1 MDVSTQFDCCQALF
15 AGLLSLNFAEQFT
28 QPRVGLRL
36 AQMELAA
43 KHFDE
48 TIAACDRGLG
58 RAPGAN
64 GRAWLLQIK
73 ARALG
78 QKGKTVEAR
87 RALQE
92 ALQAAQE
99 IPNQGSRD
107 VNIDSIKKALRQ

>member
-1 MDVSTQFDCCQALF
+1 
-15 AGLLSLNFAEQFT
+15 
-28 QPRVGLRL
+28 
-36 AQMELAA
+36 MELAA
-43 KHFDE
+43 KHFDD
-48 TIAACDRGLG
+48 TIEACDRGLA

-73 ARALG
+73 ARALK
-78 QKGKTVEAR
+78 QVGKTAEGR

-107 VNIDSIKKALRQ
+107 MNVDSIKKALQQ